1 MAALYELIEQAI
13 TAALFMLV
21 GFAALVWTLCLAF
34 AVLAIFTAPIWIVG
48 LVIWLAVR

>member
-1 MAALYELIEQAI
+1 MGELPRLIEQAL

-21 GFAALVWTLCLAF
+21 GFAALVWTMCLAF
-34 AVLAIFTAPIWIVG
+34 VVLAIFTAPMWIVA